1 MTAHETRSARGDGI
15 ARHITVGLIAILI
28 LVGGIGGWS
37 AYASLSAAVIAAGQV
52 VVSSNVKQIQH
63 PYGGVVDRIAV
74 EDGDRVEAGDLL
86 FSLDET
92 ITAAERAVV
101 VNRLSELQARK
112 LRLEAERTGGTFSAK
127 TAAEPGLD
135 DNGIVLSQKA
145 LETEER
151 VFKARDQARNGR
163 KAQLT
168 ERVGQLEREIEGL
181 DAQIAAKTEEVRLVE
196 QELADMSTLIAD
208 RLIPASRI
216 TALKRETTRLQG
228 ERGAL
233 IAQLARTQGQ
243 VSETQLQSLQIEED
257 LQTEVTAELRDLDSE
272 MTELLER
279 RIASDERLQHMT
291 VFAPISGTVHESDV
305 HTVGGVLRTAETVMQ
320 VVPSTDTLTI
330 EARIPPANI
339 DQVQVGQAAA
349 IRLSAF
355 NQRTTPELAGR
366 VSRIAADASEDER
379 TGITYFTVRIALPE
393 QEIARLNGLELLP
406 GMPVEAFIQTEARTA
421 LNYFTKPISDQLRH
435 ALREE

>member
-1 MTAHETRSARGDGI
+1 MMSDEISTARTDGI
-15 ARHITVGLIAILI
+15 ARHITVGLVAIVILI
-28 LVGGIGGWS
+28 GGIGGWS

-63 PYGGVVDRIAV
+63 PYGGVVNLIAV

-112 LRLEAERTGGTFSAK
+112 MRLEAERAGETF
-127 TAAEPGLD
+127 AAD
-135 DNGIVLSQKA
+135 MASRSSVNTHNIDLSPQA
-145 LETEER
+145 LAAEER
-151 VFKARDQARNGR
+151 VFDAREQARNGR

-181 DAQIAAKTEEVRLVE
+181 EAQIAAKTEEVRLVE

-233 IAQLARTQGQ
+233 IAQLARTEGQ
-243 VSETQLQSLQIEED
+243 VSEIRLQSLQIDED

-272 MTELLER
+272 MAELLER

-320 VVPSTDTLTI
+320 IVPSSDTLTI

-339 DQVQVGQAAA
+339 DQVQVGQAATV
-349 IRLSAF
+349 RLSAF
-355 NQRTTPELAGR
+355 NQRTTPELTGR

-379 TGITYFTVRIALPE
+379 TGLTYFTVRIGLPE
-393 QEIARLNGLELLP
+393 TEIARLNGLELLP

-435 ALREE
+435 AMREE

>member
-1 MTAHETRSARGDGI
+1 MSGDENRTAGGDGVV
-15 ARHITVGLIAILI
+15 RHIAVGLIAILI

-63 PYGGVVDRIAV
+63 PYGGVVNLIAV

-112 LRLEAERTGGTFSAK
+112 MRLEAERAGGMFSSE
-127 TAAEPGLD
+127 TAAGAGADPGEVD
-135 DNGIVLSQKA
+135 LSPQSLA
-145 LETEER
+145 AEER
-151 VFKARDQARNGR
+151 VFKAREQARTGR

-181 DAQIAAKTEEVRLVE
+181 DAQIAAKAEEVRLVE

-216 TALKRETTRLQG
+216 TALKRETTRLKG
-228 ERGAL
+228 EHGAL
-233 IAQLARTQGQ
+233 IAQLARTEGQ
-243 VSETQLQSLQIEED
+243 VSEIRLQSLQIDED
-257 LQTEVTAELRDLDSE
+257 LQTEVTAELRDLESE
-272 MTELLER
+272 MAELLER
-279 RIASDERLQHMT
+279 KIASDERLSHMS

-320 VVPSTDTLTI
+320 IVPSADTLTI
-330 EARIPPANI
+330 EARIPPASI
-339 DQVQVGQAAA
+339 DQVQVGQAATV
-349 IRLSAF
+349 RLSAF
-355 NQRTTPELAGR
+355 NQRTTPELTGR

-379 TGITYFTVRIALPE
+379 TGMTYFTVRIALPE
-393 QEIARLNGLELLP
+393 TEIARLGGLELLP